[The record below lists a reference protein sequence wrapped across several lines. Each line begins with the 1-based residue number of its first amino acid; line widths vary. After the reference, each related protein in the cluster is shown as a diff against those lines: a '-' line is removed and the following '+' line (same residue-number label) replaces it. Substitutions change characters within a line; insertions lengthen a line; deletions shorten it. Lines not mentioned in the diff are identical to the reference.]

1 MLDCMTEGRLIAG
14 FVRGIPSEYLW
25 YNVNPV
31 ESRGRFGEAFDVIMT
46 AWTQP
51 VWSYQGEFFQFE
63 ECAIW
68 PRPVQQP
75 HPPIWVAAR
84 SAESIQWCVQRRI
97 PIAQVYQTTDQIED
111 TFNYY
116 RQLSRQAG
124 WQASPEQFILTR
136 HIYVD
141 ETDAKARAAAEPALH
156 YFFSLWNRGFNEAGS
171 HARAAQP
178 QIRAA
183 LNTEHSFAYF
193 REGNRERV
201 NFHPL
206 SWDDLDKTGFMIAG
220 SPDTVARKL
229 KQQMRQ
235 VGAEH
240 FMGMF
245 HIGNLVHDK
254 VISSLNLFHRE
265 VMPRLHDSASGGT
278 L

>member
-1 MLDCMTEGRLIAG
+1 VAEEYAMLDCMTEGRLIAG

-25 YNVNPV
+25 YNVNPT
-31 ESRGRFGEAFDVIMT
+31 ESRGRFAEAFDVIMT

-84 SAESIQWCVQRRI
+84 SAESIQWCVQHRI

-116 RQLSRQAG
+116 RQLSRQAE
-124 WQASPEQFILTR
+124 WEASAEQFILTR

-141 ETDAKARAAAEPALH
+141 ETDDKARAAAEPALR
-156 YFFSLWNRGFNEAGS
+156 YFFSLWNRGFNDAAS
-171 HARAAQP
+171 HAGAAQP
-178 QIRAA
+178 RLRAA

-206 SWDDLDKTGFMIAG
+206 SWADLDQTGFIIAG
-220 SPDTVARKL
+220 SPDAVARRL

-235 VGAEH
+235 VGAAH

-245 HIGNLVHDK
+245 HIGNLAHHQ

-265 VMPRLHDSASGGT
+265 VMPRL
-278 L
+278 